1 MCTYHNQLKGV
12 INHMEFKKLSSPSLK
27 ELFISELE
35 TMILSGKLSIGEKL
49 PSERVLAESMQ
60 VSRAVVNA
68 GISELARKGFLMIK
82 PRIGTFVADYR
93 RDGTMD
99 TLISIMNYNG
109 GILRDAE
116 IRSILELRIAFDTLA
131 VKLCIPKITH
141 DEIAILKEYVN
152 QMGQTDSPE
161 EAAELAFCFQHELA
175 VLSGNIIMPLIFTSF
190 KVPIITLWKRFC
202 RLYGLESLYEN
213 TAVLCDYIE
222 QRDTKKAINWLTST
236 INDTING
243 NRQIYY

>member
-1 MCTYHNQLKGV
+1 
-12 INHMEFKKLSSPSLK
+12 MEFKKLSSPSLK
-27 ELFISELE
+27 ELFIRELE

-93 RDGTMD
+93 REGTMD

-116 IRSILELRIAFDTLA
+116 IRSILELRIALDTLA

-141 DEIAILKEYVN
+141 DEIDILKEYVN
-152 QMGQTDSPE
+152 QIEQTDSPD
-161 EAAELAFCFQHELA
+161 EAAELSFCFQHELA

-213 TAVLCDYIE
+213 TAVLCNYIE
-222 QRDTKKAINWLTST
+222 KRDAEKAIKWLTST

>member
-1 MCTYHNQLKGV
+1 MWIYHNQLKGV
-12 INHMEFKKLSSPSLK
+12 THHMEFKKLSSPSLK
-27 ELFISELE
+27 ELFIRELE

-49 PSERVLAESMQ
+49 PSERTLAESMQ

-93 RDGTMD
+93 RNGTMD

-116 IRSILELRIAFDTLA
+116 IRSILELRIAFDSLA
-131 VKLCIPKITH
+131 VELCIPKITH
-141 DEIAILKEYVN
+141 DEIAILKDYVN
-152 QMGQTDSPE
+152 QMEQSNSPE

-175 VLSGNIIMPLIFTSF
+175 VLSGNIIMPLIFSSF
-190 KVPIITLWKRFC
+190 KIPIITLWKRFY

-213 TAVLCDYIE
+213 TVVLCDYIE
-222 QRDTKKAINWLTST
+222 QRDTKKAIEWLTST

>member
-1 MCTYHNQLKGV
+1 MWTYHNQLKGV
-12 INHMEFKKLSSPSLK
+12 ISPMEFKKLSSPSLK
-27 ELFISELE
+27 DLFISEIE

-141 DEIAILKEYVN
+141 DEISILKDYVY

-161 EAAELAFCFQHELA
+161 EVTELSFCFQHELA
-175 VLSGNIIMPLIFTSF
+175 VLSGNGSVDCM
-190 KVPIITLWKRFC
+190 V
-202 RLYGLESLYEN
+202 
-213 TAVLCDYIE
+213 
-222 QRDTKKAINWLTST
+222 
-236 INDTING
+236 
-243 NRQIYY
+243 